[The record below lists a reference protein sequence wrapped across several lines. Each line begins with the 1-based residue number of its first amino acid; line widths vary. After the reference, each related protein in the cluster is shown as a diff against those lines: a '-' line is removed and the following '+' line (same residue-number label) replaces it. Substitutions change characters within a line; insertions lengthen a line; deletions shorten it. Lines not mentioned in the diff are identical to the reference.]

1 MPLTFS
7 PKLGLFREML
17 RIRLVEEAIA
27 DRYTSW
33 EMRCPVHLSIGQE
46 AIAVGVSAALR
57 PDDMI
62 ISNHRSH
69 AHYLAKGGD
78 LKGMLA
84 ELHGKET
91 GCARGRGGSMHLI
104 DRSVGM
110 IGALPIVAG
119 SIPIGVGVALASRR
133 VGHDRIVVIY
143 VGDAAIEEGVFHESA
158 NFAALEKL
166 PVLFVCENNQ
176 FSVYTPLATRQP
188 DRPLR
193 RLAEAHGIRTF
204 AGDGNDARAVRDL
217 TAGALTGVR
226 RGDGPAFIELPTY
239 RWREHCGPACDDD
252 LGYRPAADVAAWGE
266 RCPVDQ
272 ERRRLVAEGLL
283 SVSGEADIASGIAR
297 EIEEAFAF
305 ALSSPLPD
313 PATASAYV
321 YAEAGIPLECPR

>member
-1 MPLTFS
+1 MTFS
-7 PKLGLFREML
+7 PKLRLFREML

-27 DRYTSW
+27 DRYAAW

-46 AIAVGVSAALR
+46 AVAVGISAALR
-57 PDDMI
+57 PDDMV

-78 LKGMLA
+78 LRRMLA

-133 VGHDRIVVIY
+133 AGHDRVVVIY

-158 NFAALEKL
+158 NFASLEKL

-193 RLAEAHGIRTF
+193 HLAEAHGIRTF
-204 AGDGNDARAVRDL
+204 TGDGNDARAVRDL
-217 TAGALTGVR
+217 AADALTSVR
-226 RGDGPAFIELPTY
+226 SGAGPAFIELPTY
-239 RWREHCGPACDDD
+239 RWREHCGPGYDDD
-252 LGYRPAADVAAWGE
+252 LGYRPAVDVAAWRE
-266 RCPVDQ
+266 RCPVAQ
-272 ERRRLVAEGLL
+272 ERRRLTGDGLL
-283 SVSGEADIASGIAR
+283 SAALEADLTNAVAG
-297 EIEEAFAF
+297 EIDEAFAF
-305 ALSSPLPD
+305 ALASPLPA

-321 YAEAGIPLECPR
+321 YAETGYGETGK

>member
-17 RIRLVEEAIA
+17 RIRMIEEAIA
-27 DRYTSW
+27 DRYATW

-46 AIAVGVSAALR
+46 AIAAGVSAALW
-57 PDDMI
+57 PDDMV

-78 LKGMLA
+78 LRGMLA

-133 VGHDRIVVIY
+133 AGHDRVVVIY

-158 NFAALEKL
+158 NFASLEKL

-193 RLAEAHGIRTF
+193 HLAEAHGIRTF

-217 TAGALTGVR
+217 TADALAGVR
-226 RGDGPAFIELPTY
+226 SGAGPAFIELPTY
-239 RWREHCGPACDDD
+239 RWREHCGPGYDDN
-252 LGYRPAADVAAWGE
+252 LGYRPAADVAAWRE

-272 ERRRLVAEGLL
+272 ERRRLAAEGSLTAAEEAGL
-283 SVSGEADIASGIAR
+283 SSAIAR
-297 EIEEAFAF
+297 EIDEAFAF
-305 ALSSPLPD
+305 ALASPLPD
-313 PATASAYV
+313 PATAGAYV
-321 YAEAGIPLECPR
+321 YAEQTS